1 MVDLSGVP
9 EFDSGILDAPVDRS
23 DANDKKIS
31 KLSGSSQNL
40 YKTGNDKIDRYL
52 NSKFNKSVTNITNKL
67 GNFIFNPKKKISYVI
82 QGADLLTGGGVSK
95 NAELAVSQLRAI
107 GDDASKQV
115 LSAMSKIK
123 NSLLKTGVKFTRNMD
138 TSNLT
143 PEQVKMINE
152 IDDLMDFEIGLRA
165 TYKADTT
172 KLANAIK
179 KVKTPMVKTL
189 SKEID
194 KAENWKTT
202 FSNVFPG
209 IKTSRQTSKKV
220 SQLPGIAAS
229 TPSGSA
235 KVYQFTY
242 KGLAA
247 KHGGNKKLD
256 EIIRNKNHP
265 KHQEVMDTFTDAIKK
280 YSKQMD
286 ELFQYRDDMLESYAD
301 DLIEVYTKYGDDAG
315 QGIIDFAHKFPVS
328 QTGRMNQASELLD
341 KAGNPEY
348 LYLSPSF
355 VNRKVQ
361 VFFDDLAENVMK
373 GKPLSYVN
381 RPLVTQGY
389 RTATRRVDPFDNTTM
404 NIAEGV
410 YTSPKQFDEFIEI
423 GNKSKSS
430 DSIKN
435 ILNKIDAGLKN
446 VKAQSSYSIYNPRAK
461 ALAGTN
467 KDTFNLTLGKSLE
480 TKSDMKELLN
490 YLLDPS
496 VTKETLIS
504 PFKDGGYAD
513 GSQPTN
519 SVESFQTFFEE
530 GVGDKEYDL
539 RTLGTLWNGKL
550 LTAPSSGFGGEYA
563 AENLPILKDMDPLS
577 RGIWNTIAPYGEK
590 AFDILDTVFRLP
602 GAFAADTA
610 EGVFGV
616 DEDEANKLQAE
627 LNTMLFMPVA
637 GGPVSNAGRI
647 KNAQNAVNNV
657 KKIKNEIVDS
667 SKKVE
672 ATIVPSKKF
681 EKQGP
686 LPLDKPKNVGLGFT
700 SKINPNTR
708 KLQLSYQGEVI
719 GEFDSLADAQAT
731 IKKYNLGKW
740 EGLDNYKSEKKTS
753 TKPWVINFMSDIFP
767 GETTTKSFK
776 TKKDAQLYIKNNYP
790 NTDPINLPTIT
801 KVPAQAGEKTGE
813 FSRYSVMFDDITES
827 YSPTETKTA
836 SQWIGELKNRGHA
849 QELDKTG
856 FGYALWQLKDQKL
869 SAADLFAL
877 RKNKGTQIKT
887 EPIRMNKKEDLDLR
901 GEFDTITNE
910 YNDFLSV
917 SANYN
922 ISGDSMLRLRHGR
935 GSLPLNVQNFIK
947 TKVNNFQ
954 KYYQRVLDN
963 TDGRLNARQ
972 EAILNDKIDKVLA
985 EITLAAEKAQGG
997 NAWAP
1002 ILKDTSAPNFSLN
1015 VYQASSDVLT
1025 KTQAGTAAR
1034 RFLNNLKNIRENF
1047 GTTTSHADYTLPGN
1061 TARKTHKV
1069 DVYTYNPLK
1078 GQVNTKDV
1086 GSTHMGQNHELAH
1099 VRKTERKSTD
1109 GQNGILLDEMQF
1121 DTMRNV
1127 AKSDKPVF
1135 KPEIHSNQAEALTNQ
1150 LNQLENQKNRI
1161 FNSELKKLLIKSDV
1175 DDATD
1180 YNLPQNQ
1187 RALMERVREVPD
1199 NDPNLAQVKEK
1210 ILADFG
1216 TMDNFMA
1223 QQNNKA
1229 YLKVDDEI
1237 KRINK
1242 EFKDTP
1248 TPTNSMPDIP
1258 FRQQTEMIKEI
1269 LKREIEL
1276 AIKGNKDFI
1285 AIPAPEVVMGYEQG
1299 SSANLATAFNNI
1311 YRKRSLEAIRSIQDD
1326 YIKRLE
1332 QLGIDSKPFSI
1343 RAGDDVDMFIAW
1355 DRGDAG
1361 NDQFMSKM
1369 KSIYEQFNLN
1379 DPKILEMIAAGT
1391 YKEPFRPINYGSMPG
1406 GKNAVQPG
1414 IVIDLRNLNG
1424 FDRKLLAKIGFQEY
1438 KEGGKTEINKHSAL
1452 AGIDILGVAV

>member
-1 MVDLSGVP
+1 MVDLSGIP
-9 EFDSGILDAPVDRS
+9 QYDSGVLDVPVDRM
-23 DANDKKIS
+23 DAKTKET
-31 KLSGSSQNL
+31 
-40 YKTGNDKIDRYL
+40 YKTGNAKIDRYL
-52 NSKFNKSVTNITNKL
+52 NSKFNKSVNNITNKL
-67 GNFIFNPKKKISYVI
+67 GNFIFNPKKKINLVI
-82 QGADLLTGGGVSK
+82 KGADLLTGGGVSK
-95 NAELAVSQLRAI
+95 NVELGVSQLRAI
-107 GDDASKQV
+107 GEDASKQV
-115 LSAMSKIK
+115 LSQMGKLR
-123 NSLLKTGVKFTRNMD
+123 NLLKKNFGITHTRGMD
-138 TSNLT
+138 KSKLT
-143 PEQVKMINE
+143 PAQLKLVNE
-152 IDDLMDFEIGLRA
+152 IDDLADFEIGLRS

-172 KLANAIK
+172 VLANAIK
-179 KVKTPMVKTL
+179 KDKTPMVKKL

-194 KAENWKTT
+194 QAENWKTT

-256 EIIRNKNHP
+256 EIIRNKKHP
-265 KHQEVMDTFTDAIKK
+265 KHQEVMDTFNDSIKK

-315 QGIIDFAHKFPVS
+315 QGVIDFAHKFPVS

-361 VFFDDLAENVMK
+361 VFFDDLAENVMT

-381 RPLVTQGY
+381 RPLATQGY
-389 RTATRRVDPFDNTTM
+389 KTATRRVDPFDNMTM
-404 NIAEGV
+404 NMAEGV

-423 GNKSKSS
+423 GNKSKSA
-430 DSIKN
+430 DSIKS
-435 ILNKIDAGLKN
+435 ILNKIDSGLKN

-467 KDTFNLTLGKSLE
+467 KDTFNLTLGKNLE
-480 TKSDMKELLN
+480 TKADMKELLN

-496 VTKETLIS
+496 VTKDTLIS
-504 PFKDGGYAD
+504 PFKDGGYKEGA
-513 GSQPTN
+513 QPTN

-577 RGIWNTIAPYGEK
+577 RGIWNTVAPYGEK
-590 AFDILDTVFRLP
+590 AFDILDTLFRLP
-602 GAFAADTA
+602 GAFAGDTA
-610 EGVFGV
+610 EGLGV
-616 DEDEANKLQAE
+616 SEDEANKLQAE

-657 KKIKNEIVDS
+657 KKVKKEIIDS
-667 SKKVE
+667 SK
-672 ATIVPSKKF
+672 TI

-686 LPLDKPKNVGLGFT
+686 MPLGEKTGPFQLTKPKNVGLGFT
-700 SKINPNTR
+700 SRINPNTK
-708 KLQLSYQGEVI
+708 KLQLSYEGEVI
-719 GEFDSLADAQAT
+719 GEFNSLADAQAT
-731 IKKYNLGKW
+731 IKKINAGKW
-740 EGLDNYKSEKKTS
+740 EGKTNYKSEKKTS
-753 TKPWVINFMSDIFP
+753 TKPWIIEFP
-767 GETTTKSFK
+767 GQTNTMEFK
-776 TKKDAQLYIKNNYP
+776 TRKDAQLYIDKNYAG
-790 NTDPINLPTIT
+790 TDPINLPTI
-801 KVPAQAGEKTGE
+801 KKMPPKAGEKTGD
-813 FSRYSVMFDDITES
+813 FSRYSVMFDDIAES

-836 SQWIGELKNRGHA
+836 SQWIGELKNRGHT

-856 FGYALWQLKDQKL
+856 FGYSLWELKDQKI
-869 SAADLFAL
+869 SAADLFTL

-887 EPIRMNKKEDLDLR
+887 EPIRMNKKEQLDLR
-901 GEFDTITNE
+901 GEFDTLTNE
-910 YNDFLSV
+910 YNDFLNV
-917 SANYN
+917 SGNF
-922 ISGDSMLRLRHGR
+922 R
-935 GSLPLNVQNFIK
+935 GSLPTNVQNFIQ

-963 TDGRLNARQ
+963 TDGRINARQ
-972 EAILNDKIDKVLA
+972 EAVLNDKIDKILA
-985 EITLAAEKAQGG
+985 EITIAAEKAQGG
-997 NAWAP
+997 NAWTP
-1002 ILKDTSAPNFSLN
+1002 MLRDTNAANFSLN
-1015 VYQASSDVLT
+1015 VYQASSDILT
-1025 KTQAGTAAR
+1025 RTQAGSAAR
-1034 RFLNNLKNIRENF
+1034 RFLNGLKNIRENF
-1047 GTTTSHADYTLPGN
+1047 GTTASHKEYTLPGKAQN
-1061 TARKTHKV
+1061 THKTE
-1069 DVYTYNPLK
+1069 VYTYNPIK
-1078 GQVNTKDV
+1078 GQKNTKDI
-1086 GSTHMGQNHELAH
+1086 GNTHMGQNNELAH
-1099 VRKTERKSTD
+1099 VRKTERTSTD

-1127 AKSDKPVF
+1127 AKSEKPVF
-1135 KPEIHSNQAEALTNQ
+1135 KPEIHANQAEALTNQ

-1187 RALMERVREVPD
+1187 RALMERVKEIPD
-1199 NDPNLAQVKEK
+1199 NDPNLAKVKEK

-1216 TMDNFMA
+1216 SADEFMA

-1229 YLKVDDEI
+1229 YSKVDDEI
-1237 KRINK
+1237 KRINT

-1248 TPTNSMPDIP
+1248 TQANSMPDIP

-1285 AIPAPEVVMGYEQG
+1285 AIPSPEVVMGYEQG
-1299 SSANLATAFNNI
+1299 AGSNLAVAFNNI
-1311 YRKRSLEAIRSIQDD
+1311 YRKRSLEAIRSIQDE
-1326 YIKRLE
+1326 YIKKLE
-1332 QLGIDSKPFSI
+1332 KLGIDSKPFSI
-1343 RAGDDVDMFIAW
+1343 RAGDDVEMFIAW
-1355 DRGDAG
+1355 DKKAPT
-1361 NDQFMSKM
+1361 NDTFMAKM
-1369 KSIYEQFNLN
+1369 KSIYNNFNLN
-1379 DPKILEMIAAGT
+1379 DPAILEMIEAGT
-1391 YKEPFRPINYGSMPG
+1391 YKEPFRPINYGSVPG

-1414 IVIDLRNLNG
+1414 IVIDLRNIKG

-1438 KEGGKTEINKHSAL
+1438 KEGGKTEINKYSAL

>member
-1 MVDLSGVP
+1 MVDLSGIP
-9 EFDSGILDAPVDRS
+9 QFDSGILDAPVDRS

-31 KLSGSSQNL
+31 KLSGSSQDL
-40 YKTGNDKIDRYL
+40 YKTGNEKIDRYL
-52 NSKFNKSVTNITNKL
+52 NSKFNKTVNNITNKL

-143 PEQVKMINE
+143 PEQVKMVNE

-179 KVKTPMVKTL
+179 KDKTPMVKKL

-194 KAENWKTT
+194 QAENWKTT

-220 SQLPGIAAS
+220 SQLPGIAAT

-265 KHQEVMDTFTDAIKK
+265 KHQEVMDTFTDSIKK

-381 RPLVTQGY
+381 RPLATQGY
-389 RTATRRVDPFDNTTM
+389 RTGTRRVDPFDNTTM

-423 GNKSKSS
+423 GNKSKSA

-480 TKSDMKELLN
+480 TKADMKELLN

-563 AENLPILKDMDPLS
+563 AENLPILKDMDFLS

-590 AFDILDTVFRLP
+590 AFDILDTIFRLP

-610 EGVFGV
+610 EGLGV
-616 DEDEANKLQAE
+616 SEDEANKLQAE

-637 GGPVSNAGRI
+637 GSPVSNAGRI

-657 KKIKNEIVDS
+657 KKVKKEIVDS
-667 SKKVE
+667 SKK
-672 ATIVPSKKF
+672 I

-686 LPLDKPKNVGLGFT
+686 APLGEKTGPFQLTKPKNVGLGFT
-700 SKINPNTR
+700 SRINPNTR
-708 KLQLSYQGEVI
+708 KLQLSYEGEII

-731 IKKYNLGKW
+731 IKKINAGKW
-740 EGLDNYKSEKKTS
+740 EGKTNYKSEKKTS
-753 TKPWVINFMSDIFP
+753 TKPWVIEFP
-767 GETTTKSFK
+767 GQTNTMEFK
-776 TKKDAQLYIKNNYP
+776 TRKDAQLYIDKNYADTVP
-790 NTDPINLPTIT
+790 ENLPTIK
-801 KVPAQAGEKTGE
+801 KVPAQAGEKTGD

-836 SQWIGELKNRGHA
+836 SQWIGELKNRGHT

-869 SAADLFAL
+869 SAADLFTL

-887 EPIRMNKKEDLDLR
+887 EPIRMNKKEQLDLR

-910 YNDFLSV
+910 YNDFLV
-917 SANYN
+917 N
-922 ISGDSMLRLRHGR
+922 GTGFVGR
-935 GSLPLNVQNFIK
+935 GTLPPNVSKFIQ
-947 TKVNNFQ
+947 TKVDNFQ

-997 NAWAP
+997 NAWTP
-1002 ILKDTSAPNFSLN
+1002 MLKDTNAPNFSLN

-1025 KTQAGTAAR
+1025 KTQIGSAAR

-1047 GTTTSHADYTLPGN
+1047 GTTSSHADYTLPGN
-1061 TARKTHKV
+1061 TARKTHKTE
-1069 DVYTYNPLK
+1069 VYTYNPLK

-1099 VRKTERKSTD
+1099 VRKTERTSTD

-1121 DTMRNV
+1121 DSMRNV

-1135 KPEIHSNQAEALTNQ
+1135 KPEIHANQAEALTNQ

-1199 NDPNLAQVKEK
+1199 NDPNLAKVKEK

-1216 TMDNFMA
+1216 SADEFMA

-1229 YLKVDDEI
+1229 YSKVDDEI
-1237 KRINK
+1237 KRINN

-1248 TPTNSMPDIP
+1248 TQANSMPDIP

-1299 SSANLATAFNNI
+1299 NSANLAVAFNNI
-1311 YRKRSLEAIRSIQDD
+1311 YRKRSLEAARMIQDE

-1343 RAGDDVDMFIAW
+1343 RAGDDVEMFIAW
-1355 DRGDAG
+1355 NRGDAG

-1369 KSIYEQFNLN
+1369 KSIYNQFNLN

-1414 IVIDLRNLNG
+1414 IVIDLRNIKG
-1424 FDRKLLAKIGFQEY
+1424 FDRKLLAKIGFREY
-1438 KEGGKTEINKHSAL
+1438 KEGGKTEINKYSAL